1 MTWSEAYHSLEFRH
15 GPKSIIDEKTLVTM
29 LLSDSAQEYEADLVK
44 EIRNLGTRVLTIYQ
58 EEVAESDY
66 TVAIESQLG
75 EFARMPAYMPFLQLM
90 GCYKA
95 LSEGLNPDAPKKL
108 TQVVKL

>member
-44 EIRNLGTRVLTIYQ
+44 EIRDLGTRSINNLPRR
-58 EEVAESDY
+58 S
-66 TVAIESQLG
+66 
-75 EFARMPAYMPFLQLM
+75 
-90 GCYKA
+90 C
-95 LSEGLNPDAPKKL
+95 
-108 TQVVKL
+108 